1 MLVRDVDKLDP
12 MPDEKLRQL
21 DEDYVIQHQLDKL
34 LGGLMSDILK
44 HKPQDPLQ
52 FIIDSIT
59 LGPEHAMQDVE
70 TGLPLHRREKLEQV
84 FKIIDK
90 DGSGKISLRML
101 QNYANKYGG
110 ETLTLDD
117 LRGLFQDFKPASEHF
132 INLKEFL
139 RFFSEVS
146 ATITNKDFEAM
157 IEEMSS

>member
-1 MLVRDVDKLDP
+1 MLAFV
-12 MPDEKLRQL
+12 Q
-21 DEDYVIQHQLDKL
+21 
-34 LGGLMSDILK
+34 
-44 HKPQDPLQ
+44 
-52 FIIDSIT
+52 
-59 LGPEHAMQDVE
+59 
-70 TGLPLHRREKLEQV
+70 
-84 FKIIDK
+84 

-139 RFFSEVS
+139 RFFSKVS

>member
-1 MLVRDVDKLDP
+1 MFVRDVDKLEP
-12 MPDEKLRQL
+12 IPDEKLRQL
-21 DEDYVIQHQLDKL
+21 DEEYVVQHQLDKL
-34 LGGLMSDILK
+34 LGGLMSDMLK

-59 LGPEHAMQDVE
+59 LGSKNAIQDPE
-70 TGLPLHRREKLEQV
+70 TGLPLHRREQLVQV

-90 DGSGKISLRML
+90 DGIGKISLRML

-110 ETLTLDD
+110 ETLTLDE

-132 INLKEFL
+132 INVHEFL
-139 RFFSEVS
+139 CFFSKVS
-146 ATITNKDFEAM
+146 ATITNKDFKAM